1 MNVMAANTTAR
12 ELNTHRYGLHL
23 AKQLWYRGVAKK
35 VIIVAV
41 LAMIASLP
49 AAGCI
54 SAPDYT
60 RAPAAATAQLSRYR
74 LAEYSLPHLP
84 LATEGRLKIR
94 RRRIREIVFSA
105 SAFEFKLSEFSAIV
119 CRHET

>member
-1 MNVMAANTTAR
+1 MMNVMEANTTVR
-12 ELNTHRYGLHL
+12 ELNTHSYGLHL
-23 AKQLWYRGVAKK
+23 AKKLWYRGVAKK
-35 VIIVAV
+35 AIIVAV
-41 LAMIASLP
+41 LAMIALLP

-60 RAPAAATAQLSRYR
+60 RAPVAVAQLSRYR

-84 LATEGRLKIR
+84 LATEGRLKMR